1 MARAGVADNVAERVL
16 GHAIGG
22 VQGVY
27 NRHSYLEEKTDAL
40 KRLATLVETILNP
53 PERTNVV
60 SLPNRLAL

>member
-27 NRHSYLEEKTDAL
+27 NRHQYLEEKTDAL
-40 KRLATLVETILNP
+40 KRLADLVEMILNP
-53 PERTNVV
+53 PGKTNVV
-60 SLPNRLAL
+60 ELAAHR